1 MLPMLRSQ
9 FGWGED
15 EKDDKDEK
23 EDKGEGLYK
32 NALSKGAF

>member
-1 MLPMLRSQ
+1 M
-9 FGWGED
+9 GWED